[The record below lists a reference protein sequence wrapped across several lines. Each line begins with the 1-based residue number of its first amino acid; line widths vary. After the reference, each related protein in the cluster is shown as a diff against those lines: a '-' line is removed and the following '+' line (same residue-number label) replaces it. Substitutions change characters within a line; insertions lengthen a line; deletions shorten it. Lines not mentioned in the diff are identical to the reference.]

1 MSKETFIIRTEWYEA
16 ISELDDKDQATILR
30 NLFLYHLGDINEMV
44 LDTFGAK
51 IVWKLIEPTL
61 SRNIES
67 YDKRRESAIDNGKL
81 GGRPEGKNIITD
93 LSGNPIPSKEHGKHY
108 FYIIYDH
115 DLKIYKIGETQD
127 LQARRLSIKRPTK
140 YLQVINF
147 IDLGDQSTAM
157 DFERLCIIKFKDKR
171 VKGDWFNL
179 TDEDVNTIISLAQNI
194 QNKPAN
200 YPNNTIKTLSDS
212 VYVSDYVSVSDS
224 ESVPDQNPLT
234 PEKNKTYADLALP
247 APGPEN
253 NQDAQYYEI
262 DICRNLR
269 IPADSIILIWNKWM
283 NSRKDRLFTKRD
295 ARNDFRSYASSIAMD
310 PKTMQT
316 LQSSSPQPTKNINY
330 APSG

>member
-16 ISELDDKDQATILR
+16 ISELEPSDQATILR
-30 NLFLYHLGDINEMV
+30 NLFAYHIGEDV
-44 LDTFGAK
+44 TLDTFGVK
-51 IVWKLIEPTL
+51 LVWKLIEPTL

-67 YDKRRESAIDNGKL
+67 YDKRRETAIDNGRL

-93 LSGNPIPSKEHGKHY
+93 INGNLLPTKEDGKHY

-140 YLQVINF
+140 YLQVIKF
-147 IDLGDQSTAM
+147 IDLGNQTIAM
-157 DFERLCIIKFKDKR
+157 HFERLCIIKFKDKR
-171 VKGDWFNL
+171 VKGDWFDL
-179 TDEDVNTIISLAQNI
+179 SPEDINTIILLSQNI

-200 YPNNTIKTLSDS
+200 NPKHTYESLSDNVS
-212 VYVSDYVSVSDS
+212 VSDYVSVSVSDS
-224 ESVPDQNPLT
+224 DSVPVQNPLT
-234 PEKNKTYADLALP
+234 PDSNKNYPDLALH

-253 NQDAQYYEI
+253 NEDSQFYEI
-262 DICRNLR
+262 EICKNLR
-269 IPADSIILIWNKWM
+269 IPPDKLIFIWNKWM
-283 NSRKDRLFTKRD
+283 NSRRDRFFTKRE

-310 PKTMQT
+310 PKTI
-316 LQSSSPQPTKNINY
+316 QSIQPSSQPQKIIEY